1 MYWKRYVPVAQR
13 RRKADREVARLKK
26 SGQKLE
32 PVLIE
37 GRTIASTFWGKA
49 WCENLESFSD
59 FENRLPRGR
68 TYARNGS
75 VIDLRVERGRIL
87 ALVSGSEIYQV
98 SVTVRDLDAVRWQE
112 IKRRCAGAIGSL
124 VELLEGKLSK
134 GVMQVVASK
143 GEGLFPEPGELKLGC
158 SCPDWAR
165 MCKHV
170 AAVLYGLGARL
181 DLRPEALFLLRGVDP
196 SEMVDV
202 AVLGS
207 PQSGSTPELECD
219 DLAAMFGI
227 DLAQSETPAGTRQP
241 PKKKAASD
249 ENGSARGKAPA
260 GARKKTSIGEGKG
273 RGMARASGD
282 GRESPAVKATSAIRK
297 PLTLEQQA
305 LATARREGRIAT
317 GAVMQRFGL
326 ARIAARSLLERLTL
340 RGKLRRV
347 GERGRGVHYV
357 PA

>member
-32 PVLIE
+32 PVFIE

-59 FENRLPRGR
+59 YENRLPRGR
-68 TYARNGS
+68 TYVRNGS
-75 VIDLRVERGRIL
+75 VVDLQVERGKIL

-98 SVTVRDLDAVRWQE
+98 NITIQALDAARWQE

-143 GEGLFPEPGELKLGC
+143 GDGLFPEPGELKLGC

-170 AAVLYGLGARL
+170 AAVLYALGARL

-196 SEMVDV
+196 SEMVEA
-202 AVLGS
+202 AVLGGS
-207 PQSGSTPELECD
+207 RSGSTPELECD
-219 DLAAMFGI
+219 DLAALFGI
-227 DLAQSETPAGTRQP
+227 DLGESETPASTRQP
-241 PKKKAASD
+241 SKKKAPSD
-249 ENGSARGKAPA
+249 APIAEVKAR
-260 GARKKTSIGEGKG
+260 R
-273 RGMARASGD
+273 MARASRG
-282 GRESPAVKATSAIRK
+282 GGERPTVKATSATRK

-305 LATARREGRIAT
+305 LAIAKREGRIAT

-326 ARIAARSLLERLTL
+326 ERVEARSLLEKLAL
-340 RGKLRRV
+340 RGKLRQV